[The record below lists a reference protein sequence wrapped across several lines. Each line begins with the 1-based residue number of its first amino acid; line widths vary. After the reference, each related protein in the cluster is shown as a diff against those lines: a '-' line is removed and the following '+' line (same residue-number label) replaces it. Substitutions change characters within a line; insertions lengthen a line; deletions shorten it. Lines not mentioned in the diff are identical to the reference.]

1 MNAAEHKA
9 ASEVLLHASRH
20 TEAQVSDTLNQLLAE
35 LPDTDQN
42 AELRETV
49 LHRWRHPAS
58 VGTAAFAR
66 LLAAT
71 KP

>member
-1 MNAAEHKA
+1 MTAAEHKA

-49 LHRWRHPAS
+49 
-58 VGTAAFAR
+58 AR
-66 LLAAT
+66 LHAEGIGVIGVEWRRQT
-71 KP
+71 VNGVQ